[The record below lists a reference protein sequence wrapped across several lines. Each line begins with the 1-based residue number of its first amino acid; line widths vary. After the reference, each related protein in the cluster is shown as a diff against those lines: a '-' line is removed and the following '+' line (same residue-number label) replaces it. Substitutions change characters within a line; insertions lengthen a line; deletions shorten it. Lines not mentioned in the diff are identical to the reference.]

1 MVKDQR
7 LVYRL
12 EILEREVGK
21 EREKSVS
28 VPRAATVNPSVQDE
42 TRLENIFKEN
52 KEQLCLVQLE
62 RISRDVEKRERSFSQ
77 STLLSIL
84 SVRNLDPSIQSTFY
98 SAVLYSFNSTH
109 LF

>member
-62 RISRDVEKRERSFSQ
+62 RISRDVEKREKLFP
-77 STLLSIL
+77 ID
-84 SVRNLDPSIQSTFY
+84 V
-98 SAVLYSFNSTH
+98 ALYIVCS
-109 LF
+109 